1 MRGLPGPPHHPI
13 LGHLPVIARLKTEYP
28 SDIHPHT
35 YPHLVRDKYGLGDI
49 YYLDFWPAS
58 PQMLIIASP
67 ELAQQVS
74 NWNKHQ
80 IVRDILPALTGYHN
94 MIAMEGK
101 EWKTWRSI
109 FNPGFSLSSLM
120 SLVPG
125 IVEDSLVFCDVLTEH
140 AQKED
145 VFRLEEAATRLTIDI
160 IGKVILD
167 IELNSQREDNEL
179 LDALRSQITWLFDDQ
194 EFNPFKRWRPFRP
207 LAVWW
212 YTRRMNQYIGNVL
225 DKRFSSRGAA
235 QHTDP
240 KRKPVIDR
248 ALDAYL
254 EEEKEGTSSS
264 TILAVDKTF
273 KSYAIDQMK
282 TF

>member
-1 MRGLPGPPHHPI
+1 M
-13 LGHLPVIARLKTEYP
+13 
-28 SDIHPHT
+28 
-35 YPHLVRDKYGLGDI
+35 LV
-49 YYLDFWPAS
+49 
-58 PQMLIIASP
+58 IASP

-74 NWNKHQ
+74 NWKKHQ

-109 FNPGFSLSSLM
+109 FNPGFSVSNLM

-125 IVEDSLVFCDVLTEH
+125 IVEDALVFCDVLAEH
-140 AQKED
+140 AHKED

-167 IELNSQREDNEL
+167 IKLDSQRGENEL

-212 YTRRMNQYIGNVL
+212 YTRKMNQYIGKVL

-240 KRKPVIDR
+240 KKRPVIDR

-254 EEEKEGTSSS
+254 EQEIEGTSSS
-264 TILAVDKTF
+264 KVLAVDKTF
-273 KSYAIDQMK
+273 RSYAIDQMK
-282 TF
+282 TFVFAGHDTTS